1 MCYLKIIFDDFQ
13 ICCMEEVINP
23 SDVCALWWR
32 KVLRLLPI
40 TTSHVV
46 GEISEAKTVLTI
58 KLRVLHV
65 FHQKGNKI
73 LEMYIISLRHLN

>member
-1 MCYLKIIFDDFQ
+1 
-13 ICCMEEVINP
+13 MEEVINP

-46 GEISEAKTVLTI
+46 GEISEPKTVLTI
-58 KLRVLHV
+58 KLRVL
-65 FHQKGNKI
+65 HQKGNKI